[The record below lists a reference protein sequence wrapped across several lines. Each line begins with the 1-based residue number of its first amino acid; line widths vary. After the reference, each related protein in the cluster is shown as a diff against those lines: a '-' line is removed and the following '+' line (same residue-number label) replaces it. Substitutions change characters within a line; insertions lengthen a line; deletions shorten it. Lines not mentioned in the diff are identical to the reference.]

1 MKTEED
7 LKNMVRTIERL
18 KDEAG
23 MIGIQYSRA
32 LEKKLEIQ
40 CEGKALRR
48 YMEKNDL
55 EYNYQTEDYR
65 GYEAEYYILFEYI
78 GKIRINKD

>member
-32 LEKKLEIQ
+32 LETKFEIH

-55 EYNYQTEDYR
+55 EYNYETEDYR
-65 GYEAEYYILFEYI
+65 GYETEDYILFEFI
-78 GKIRINKD
+78 GKIRTYQD

>member
-1 MKTEED
+1 MKTGAA
-7 LKNMVRTIERL
+7 LKIMARTIERM

-23 MIGIQYSRA
+23 LLGIQYSRA

-65 GYEAEYYILFEYI
+65 GYEAEDYILFEYI

>member
-1 MKTEED
+1 MKTD
-7 LKNMVRTIERL
+7 AALKIMARTIERL

-23 MIGIQYSRA
+23 MIGIQYSVA
-32 LEKKLEIQ
+32 LGKKLAIQ
-40 CEGKALRR
+40 CGGEGLRR

-65 GYEAEYYILFEYI
+65 GYEAEDYILFEYI
-78 GKIRINKD
+78 GEIRTY

>member
-1 MKTEED
+1 MKTEAA
-7 LKNMVRTIERL
+7 LKIMARTVERL
-18 KDEAG
+18 ESEAG

-32 LEKKLEIQ
+32 LERKLEIQ

-48 YMEKNDL
+48 YREKNDL

-65 GYEAEYYILFEYI
+65 GYEAEDYILFEYI
-78 GKIRINKD
+78 GEIRN

>member
-1 MKTEED
+1 MKTD
-7 LKNMVRTIERL
+7 AALKIMARTIERL

-23 MIGIQYSRA
+23 MIGIQYSVA
-32 LEKKLEIQ
+32 LGTKLAIQ
-40 CEGKALRR
+40 CGGEDLRR

-65 GYEAEYYILFEYI
+65 GYEAEDYILFEYI
-78 GKIRINKD
+78 GEIRTY